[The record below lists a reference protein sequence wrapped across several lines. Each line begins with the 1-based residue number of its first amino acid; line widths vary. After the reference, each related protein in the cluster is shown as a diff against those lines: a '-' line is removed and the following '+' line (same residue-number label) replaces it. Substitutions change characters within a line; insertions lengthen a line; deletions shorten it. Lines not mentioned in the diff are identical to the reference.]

1 MKCGFKKGKMG
12 LKAHL
17 EEIIKR
23 GGIKIL

>member
-1 MKCGFKKGKMG
+1 VDLKKGKMG

-23 GGIKIL
+23 GGIKI

>member
-1 MKCGFKKGKMG
+1 VDLKKGKMG

-23 GGIKIL
+23 GGTKI